1 MNNMIDLNWSFP
13 SLQHPLTPPKPPEY
27 LDYALKV
34 AAEIKGGLTNQPY
47 KTQSATEDALL

>member
-1 MNNMIDLNWSFP
+1 MNNMIDLNWPFP
-13 SLQHPLTPPKPPEY
+13 SMQYPLTPPKPPEY

-34 AAEIKGGLTNQPY
+34 STEIKGGLTNQPY

>member
-1 MNNMIDLNWSFP
+1 MNNMTDPHWPFP
-13 SLQHPLTPPKPPEY
+13 SMQYPLTPPKPPEY

>member
-1 MNNMIDLNWSFP
+1 MNNMIDLNWPFP
-13 SLQHPLTPPKPPEY
+13 TLQYPLTPPKLPEY
-27 LDYALKV
+27 SDCALNV